1 MTIFAYYAAL
11 HLAFLKLHNAL
22 ALRNM
27 AQFNLSEHKGMSR
40 CPTITFGILLGI
52 FLIFALSICILNSYQ
67 LNFWSNYFV
76 FYVVHTSFIDILL
89 ETALYA
95 TCAVVQLIKLC
106 NFLGE
111 RKRKYMS
118 AMACAGALIA
128 LLLFAINIA
137 HIIVLIWFPTKT
149 VLGVI

>member
-11 HLAFLKLHNAL
+11 HLTFLKLHNAL

-27 AQFNLSEHKGMSR
+27 AQFNLSEHRGMTR

-52 FLIFALSICILNSYQ
+52 FLIFALSICILNATQ
-67 LNFWSNYFV
+67 LNFWNSYFM
-76 FYVVHTSFIDILL
+76 FYVTHTAFIDIML

-95 TCAVVQLIKLC
+95 TCALVQLIKLC

-111 RKRKYMS
+111 RKRPYLS
-118 AMACAGALIA
+118 GVALAGALIA
-128 LLLFAINIA
+128 VLLFAINIA
-137 HIIVLIWFPTKT
+137 HIVVLIWYPAKT
-149 VLGVI
+149 ILGVI